1 MALEQHVDEW
11 KTSQPERKEQRV
23 RETDFSNAYESSG
36 DTSKRH
42 LEDIF
47 LLLDIFSRNL

>member
-1 MALEQHVDEW
+1 MALEQHLDEW
-11 KTSQPERKEQRV
+11 KASQPERKEQRD
-23 RETDFSNAYESSG
+23 RDFSNAYESSG
-36 DTSKRH
+36 NTSKRH